1 MSRAAELTRALGG
14 RWYGRYGT
22 ARCVVHGDRNP
33 SLSILIYASAWMV
46 RVGLN
51 PLMVGKVEL
60 PITNRFGISQDC
72 P

>member
-1 MSRAAELTRALGG
+1 MHTAGYSSGPGFFLYRFVIASALM
-14 RWYGRYGT
+14 
-22 ARCVVHGDRNP
+22 
-33 SLSILIYASAWMV
+33 YASAWMV

-60 PITNRFGISQDC
+60 PITNRFGMSQDW